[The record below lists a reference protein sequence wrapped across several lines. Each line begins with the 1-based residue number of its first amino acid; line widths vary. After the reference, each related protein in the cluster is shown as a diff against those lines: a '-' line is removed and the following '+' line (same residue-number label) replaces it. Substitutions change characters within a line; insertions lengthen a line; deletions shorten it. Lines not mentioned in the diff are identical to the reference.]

1 MKKLLLLFFLFAFI
15 NGFSQRGS
23 KSTEGKER
31 PGLITNDSVLN
42 RLKLL
47 DDSIEE
53 LRKKQEVK
61 EFTESSQR
69 NLGYFLQL
77 QKERRA
83 KEKRNA
89 IIRIGIGVALAIVLI
104 FGLRRRM
111 KK

>member
-1 MKKLLLLFFLFAFI
+1 MRKLLMLFLLFAFI
-15 NGFSQRGS
+15 NGFSQPGS
-23 KSTEGKER
+23 KSTEEKER
-31 PGLITNDSVLN
+31 SKLISNDSVLN

-47 DDSIEE
+47 DDSMEE
-53 LRKKQEVK
+53 LRKKQEAK
-61 EFTESSQR
+61 EFAESSQR

-104 FGLRRRM
+104 FGLRRRI